1 MANMNMVPKKMAPP
15 YLLYTLITGEL
26 PGQVPLNKLR
36 IIYLLGVGRDSSV
49 GTVTTLQAGSIPSRD
64 KRFSSSPAKCPST
77 PALTPTPASYPMTIG
92 RSYPGG

>member
-15 YLLYTLITGEL
+15 YLLYTLTTGEL

-49 GTVTTLQAGSIPSRD
+49 GTATCYWLEGLGIEYWWGRGFPHASR
-64 KRFSSSPAKCPST
+64 
-77 PALTPTPASYPMTIG
+77 PALGPTQPPIQWVLGLS
-92 RSYPGG
+92 GG